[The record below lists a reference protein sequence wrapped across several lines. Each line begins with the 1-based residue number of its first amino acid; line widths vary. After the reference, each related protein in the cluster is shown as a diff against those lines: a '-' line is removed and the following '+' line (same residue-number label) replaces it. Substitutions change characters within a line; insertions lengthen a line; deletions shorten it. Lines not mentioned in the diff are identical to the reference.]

1 MSVAK
6 EIKIEDFARRVERL
20 CDFFLAQGERDGSP
34 DRKILEDLKEEAANV
49 QFDMT
54 RIGNF
59 EGLSD
64 FMNGVVRKE
73 S

>member
-20 CDFFLAQGERDGSP
+20 CDFFLAKTEADGSE
-34 DRKILEDLKEEAANV
+34 DRKILENLKEEAANV

-54 RIGNF
+54 RIGSF